1 MKKVARRSVCI
12 ALALGAVLALGS
24 SAQADIVQFVT
35 TGTFTGGS
43 NTTSGTNTYT
53 DAAHG
58 ILMTFTSPPSSP
70 GVSVPPASQ
79 VSFGAFNTTGTTG
92 LPTPGSLGGT
102 FTLNIFQTAP
112 TAGTVSF
119 AGSLSGTLTGNSS
132 QAFVQ
137 FATPLSANIGAVSYS
152 IVSADNGSP
161 GRVNIAPPST
171 NLGVTTIA
179 GSVNSAI
186 PEPSSLLLSAL
197 LAPALLALVVR
208 TRRSVHGGK
217 I

>member
-35 TGTFTGGS
+35 TGVFTGGTNS
-43 NTTSGTNTYT
+43 TSGTNVYT

-58 ILMTFTSPPSSP
+58 ILLTFNSSLNNS
-70 GVSVPPASQ
+70 VNVPPATQ
-79 VSFGAFNTTGTTG
+79 VSFGTFNSTGTTG

-119 AGSLSGTLTGNSS
+119 VGALSGALTSNSS
-132 QAFVQ
+132 QALVQ
-137 FATPLSANIGAVSYS
+137 FAAPLSQNIGLSTYT
-152 IVSADNGSP
+152 IVSADNNTP

-171 NLGVTTIA
+171 NAGVTTIA
-179 GSVNSAI
+179 GSVNAI

-217 I
+217 F

>member
-1 MKKVARRSVCI
+1 MKKVARRSLCV

-35 TGTFTGGS
+35 TGVFTGGTNS
-43 NTTSGTNTYT
+43 TSGTNVYT

-58 ILMTFTSPPSSP
+58 ILLTFNSSLNNS
-70 GVSVPPASQ
+70 VNVPPATQ
-79 VSFGAFNTTGTTG
+79 VSFGTINSTGTTG
-92 LPTPGSLGGT
+92 LPTPGSLSGT
-102 FTLNIFQTAP
+102 FTLNVFQTAP
-112 TAGTVSF
+112 TAGNVSF
-119 AGSLSGTLTGNSS
+119 VGSLAGALTSNSS

-137 FATPLSANIGAVSYS
+137 FPAPLSQNIGLSTYT
-152 IVSADNGSP
+152 IVSGDNGSP

-171 NLGVTTIA
+171 NSGLTTIA

-217 I
+217 F